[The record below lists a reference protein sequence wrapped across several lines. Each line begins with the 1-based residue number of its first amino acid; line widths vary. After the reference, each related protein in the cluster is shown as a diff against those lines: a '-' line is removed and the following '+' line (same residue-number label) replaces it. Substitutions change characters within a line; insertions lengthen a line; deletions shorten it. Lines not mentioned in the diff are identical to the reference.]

1 MKKALGLL
9 TLVSSVFVF
18 GQVDKI
24 YKHSGEVVEGYVK
37 RVDEFTVEYTY
48 QGEETLNTLS
58 RYAVNKIFYGK
69 STRIEDISQEIEI
82 TDDKD
87 WPKVMIL
94 EDKKLVA
101 GLKRGASLKAKTGW
115 VNFRTGNGK
124 DERTE
129 RVLKMEAA
137 DARCPFILLLSDKM
151 AGSSSKK
158 TGTCYKYN

>member
-1 MKKALGLL
+1 MLA
-9 TLVSSVFVF
+9 F

-24 YKHSGEVVEGYVK
+24 YKHNGEIVEGYVK

-48 QGEETLNTLS
+48 QGEETINTLS
-58 RYAVNKIFYGK
+58 KYAVNKIFYGK
-69 STRIEDISQEIEI
+69 STRIEDISEKIEI

-87 WPKVMIL
+87 WRKVIIL

-101 GLKRGASLKAKTGW
+101 GLKKGEPLKAKTGW
-115 VNFRTGNGK
+115 VNFRSGNGK

-129 RVLKMEAA
+129 KVLKMEAA
-137 DARCPFILLLSDKM
+137 DARCSFILLLSDKM

-158 TGTCYKYN
+158 QGTCYKYN